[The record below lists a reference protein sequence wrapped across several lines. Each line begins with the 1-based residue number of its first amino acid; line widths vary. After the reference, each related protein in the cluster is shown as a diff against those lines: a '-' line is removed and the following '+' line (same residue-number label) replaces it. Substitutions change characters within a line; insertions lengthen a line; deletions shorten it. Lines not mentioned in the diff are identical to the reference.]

1 MAADLDRDLLVSPED
16 YLEGELTSPIKH
28 EYFCGMVYAM
38 AGAKNVHND
47 IAL

>member
-16 YLEGELTSPIKH
+16 YLESELTSPI
-28 EYFCGMVYAM
+28 EYICGMVYAM
-38 AGAKNVHND
+38 VGAKNVHND